1 VRPSIGTYQSNI
13 PVGHYQAVGTIVQQP
28 SLLAWWLTVMPRK
41 EVTVETAV
49 AMLALLVALVVA
61 VTRR

>member
-1 VRPSIGTYQSNI
+1 M
-13 PVGHYQAVGTIVQQP
+13 VGLCQAARTIVQQHRP
-28 SLLAWWLTVMPRK
+28 SPGGPPVALRK
-41 EVTVETAV
+41 EVPVETAV